1 MTGDREP
8 ARPRIRHN
16 DYSPL
21 TPPDLGAWTPTLT
34 VSVVIPARSQRL
46 LDLTLAALSAQTYPA
61 HLTEVIVVDDGAE
74 PPLRLPEI
82 APENTRIVRSGP
94 DGWGI
99 AHAINTGAA
108 QAEGEILQRL
118 DSDMVICAE
127 HLEALLRW
135 HHLTDYVVT
144 IGGKHFIED
153 VGEVTPEQVRDA
165 VARDALGEL
174 FDLSKAIPSSTEET
188 IRRLDGL
195 KAAKNPYHNC
205 TGPTLSLRRSLFA
218 RVGGL
223 DAAVLR
229 GSDTEFAYRL
239 AMAGVVFVPDLA
251 ARAVHLGLPAQRVN
265 RERTVRSA
273 EAYLAHRI
281 PLRRDL
287 RKERGRSWLV
297 PYVEVVYEVGEH
309 TEPQVRAAVNAAL
322 DGSLPDVTVTL
333 VAPWS
338 KLPTGRHAVLDD
350 PDFEL
355 RLLRAHFADDARVR
369 LADEPAETPWPTPYR
384 YTGPVDVPLGR
395 DTLERMIKV
404 MTADRPLGVLIA
416 ELPDGR
422 TARLE
427 RTDAVNRARLLAAP
441 GEDLD
446 AVIDATHGV
455 RRAPMAEFWPPKP
468 APAAAAKPSAA
479 AAQPKAP
486 AKPAAPKAADRPAE
500 GAAGD
505 AAPRRRSLL
514 TRLRG
519 TLRDRLP

>member
-1 MTGDREP
+1 MTGERER

-21 TPPDLGAWTPTLT
+21 TPPEIGAWTPSLT
-34 VSVVIPARSQRL
+34 VSVVIPSRSQRQ

-61 HLTEVIVVDDGAE
+61 SLTEVIVVDDGTE

-82 APENTRIVRSGP
+82 APENTRIVPSAPG
-94 DGWGI
+94 GWGI
-99 AHAINTGAA
+99 AHALNSGAA
-108 QAEGEILQRL
+108 RAEGEIIQRL

-153 VGEVTPEQVRDA
+153 PGDVTAERVRDA

-174 FDLSKAIPSSTEET
+174 FDLSAAIPSSTEET
-188 IRRLDGL
+188 IRKLDGL

-205 TGPTLSLRRSLFA
+205 TGPTLSLRRSLYE

-239 AMAGVVFVPDLA
+239 AMAGVVFVPDLS

-265 RERTVRSA
+265 RERTVRSV
-273 EAYLAHRI
+273 EPYLAHRI
-281 PLRRDL
+281 PMRRDL
-287 RKERGRSWLV
+287 RKERGRRWLV
-297 PYVEVVYEVGEH
+297 PYVEVVYEVGEA
-309 TEPQVRAAVNAAL
+309 TEPQVRAAANAAL
-322 DGSLPDVTVTL
+322 DGSLPDVVVTL

-338 KLPTGRHAVLDD
+338 KLPTGRHSVLDD

-355 RLLRAHFADDARVR
+355 RLLRSGFADDDRVR
-369 LADEPAETPWPTPYR
+369 LADEAAETPWPTPYR

-404 MTADRPLGVLIA
+404 MTADRPLGVLVVA
-416 ELPDGR
+416 LPDGR

-441 GEDLD
+441 GDDLD
-446 AVIDATHGV
+446 EVVDATHGV
-455 RRAPMAEFWPPKP
+455 RHAEMKDFWTPPKP
-468 APAAAAKPSAA
+468 AAS
-479 AAQPKAP
+479 P
-486 AKPAAPKAADRPAE
+486 AKPPAPKKPAEQPKPPAAPA
-500 GAAGD
+500 D
-505 AAPRRRSLL
+505 AAPRKRSLL

-519 TLRDRLP
+519 NLRG